1 MNEQFRIAQKLG
13 LMFRPEESL
22 PEDIKS
28 WAMKQLKAKSPA
40 LGVNNT
46 QAKKIQVWPN
56 KLQPDLLTRDNL
68 YSEYKYNRQREEMDL
83 AGYNSEAAKQDNE
96 KKNTCYLRQTN

>member
-1 MNEQFRIAQKLG
+1 MNEQFRVAQKLG

-22 PEDIKS
+22 PDDIKS

-46 QAKKIQVWPN
+46 QAKKFRYGQINFNPTCSPEITSTANTNITDREKKWIWRATTQKPPN
-56 KLQPDLLTRDNL
+56 GIT
-68 YSEYKYNRQREEMDL
+68 
-83 AGYNSEAAKQDNE
+83 